1 MWVIFIIFICLFLS
15 LLLPIFTKLIYY
27 LYLYLYD
34 SYNNIEEAKI
44 IPLPQAKET
53 DLSVNVYV
61 SEIFVKEVD
70 IIN

>member
-53 DLSVNVYV
+53 DLSVNIYV